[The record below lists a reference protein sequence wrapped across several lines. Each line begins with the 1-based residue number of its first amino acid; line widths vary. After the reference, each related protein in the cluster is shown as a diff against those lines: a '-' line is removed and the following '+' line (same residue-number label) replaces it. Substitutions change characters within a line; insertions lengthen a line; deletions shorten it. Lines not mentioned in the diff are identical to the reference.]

1 MEQKKAH
8 KKLWLALAIL
18 FACLSVGCFIVNNK
32 LAGSLDIVENSDVS
46 TGVQNRCLA
55 YDESR
60 EILYIGTYTNKLMAF
75 KDGEK
80 LWEMDAKGPFRKI
93 ILHSEEG
100 TLYAGNED
108 NFVYI
113 VNMDDGTV
121 LNKIDTERRIF
132 DIAVTED
139 GKEIAV
145 STAILAKSK
154 SNILLYDAEGEKLQ
168 NLKYTVTMQ
177 RLAYTADE
185 QNLIFV
191 NNRGEVIKIDKEGNE
206 LAKAKGQFEFV
217 DLLETD
223 DGEFIAV
230 ANNGAYMYLDEDLN
244 IVRNGKAVIEDGG
257 VVTKA
262 GWVRNSDT
270 EHLFVG
276 TKNGFLYVMDGNDD
290 QIYSTRMS
298 NTVTDMIGIGEDIYV
313 TGLGDWVDII
323 HSGSLAY
330 TDMATTLSP
339 YTRVAVIAFPILAL
353 FFLLMFIKKTHEL
366 LCKFAKTLYRYRM
379 AYILLIPTFA
389 LIILFQ
395 YTPIITAFIRAFTNW
410 SQKNNTAATIQ
421 FVGLENFRL
430 MFTEGYFLTGVG
442 NLALFLATAFA
453 KVMTVPI
460 LVAYL
465 VYSMKSDKKKYVLR
479 FLLVLPVVV
488 PSVVSALLWKQIY
501 DPTIG
506 LINQTLG
513 KLGLEGLQRVWL
525 GDEATAI
532 WAIIFMG
539 FPFINA
545 LAFLV
550 FYGGFLDVDQSMLEA
565 ARADG
570 AGRWKTFWR
579 ILLPQIRPQM
589 KMIVILTFI
598 GTVQDFNGVFLL
610 TGGGPGTSTYVPGLE
625 LYYNATR
632 FGRYGY
638 ACALGVILFIF
649 VMILTAINM
658 RKSKEDR

>member
-1 MEQKKAH
+1 MEKKVVH
-8 KKLWLALAIL
+8 KKLWLVLAIL
-18 FACLSVGCFIVNNK
+18 SAVIAAVCITVNMK
-32 LAGSLDIVENSDVS
+32 LQGSLDIVETSEVS

-60 EILYIGTYTNKLMAF
+60 DTLYLGTYTNKLIAY

-93 ILHSEEG
+93 ILHPEDG
-100 TLYAGNED
+100 KLYAGNED

-121 LNKIDTERRIF
+121 LNKIDTERRIY
-132 DIAVTED
+132 DIAVTKD
-139 GKEIAV
+139 GKEVAV
-145 STAILAKSK
+145 STAILAKNK
-154 SNILLYDAEGEKLQ
+154 SNILLYDETGEQLK

-177 RLAYTADE
+177 RLVYTQDE
-185 QNLIFV
+185 ENLIFI

-206 LAKAKGQFEFV
+206 LAKVSGKYEMV
-217 DLLETD
+217 DLLETAE
-223 DGEFIAV
+223 GNQYVAV
-230 ANNGAYMYLDEDLN
+230 GTNGAYLYLDEDLN
-244 IVRNGKAVIEDGG
+244 VLRSGKAAIENGG

-262 GWVRNSDT
+262 GLDT
-270 EHLFVG
+270 EGNYLFIG
-276 TKNGFLYVMDGNDD
+276 TKNGFLYVMDDSD
-290 QIYSTRMS
+290 SQIYSTRLPNS
-298 NTVTDMIGIGEDIYV
+298 VSDMLGIGEDIYV

-330 TDMATTLSP
+330 TDLATTLKP
-339 YTRVAVIAFPILAL
+339 YTQVAQFVFPVLAL
-353 FFLLMFIKKTHEL
+353 FFLCMFIPGTHRL
-366 LCKFAKTLYRYRM
+366 LCRFAKAMYKYRM

-389 LIILFQ
+389 LIIIFQ
-395 YTPIITAFIRAFTNW
+395 YTPIITAFVRAFTNW
-410 SQKNNTAATIQ
+410 SQKNNTASTIQ
-421 FVGLENFRL
+421 FVGLENFKL

-442 NLALFLATAFA
+442 NLFIFLVTAFI

-465 VYSMKSDKKKYVLR
+465 VYSMKSDKKKYAFR
-479 FLLVLPVVV
+479 FLLVLPIVV

-513 KLGLEGLQRVWL
+513 KLGLESLQRVWL
-525 GDEATAI
+525 GDEATAL

-550 FYGGFLDVDQSMLEA
+550 FYGGFLDVDASMLEA

-570 AGRWKTFWR
+570 ANRWKIFWR

-589 KMIVILTFI
+589 KMIIILTFI

-638 ACALGVILFIF
+638 ACALGVVLFIF

-658 RKSKEDR
+658 RKSKEDM